1 MRLFKNSLLLNFN
14 EMLSNIKKYV
24 YIEVINA
31 AAITF
36 DTLEDINVL
45 KFKLF
50 IQGFAVEFY
59 IAQALVLRF

>member
-50 IQGFAVEFY
+50 IQGFAAEFY

>member
-1 MRLFKNSLLLNFN
+1 MRCLATL
-14 EMLSNIKKYV
+14 KKYV